1 MKNIGMFWKINFEA
15 IMLLQNFIFNKYLLQ
30 KADLTKKKAEN
41 KKLKKKTF
49 KKLKPY
55 IRMDKKIIKF
65 DDNEIEK

>member
-41 KKLKKKTF
+41 KKLKKKN
-49 KKLKPY
+49 
-55 IRMDKKIIKF
+55 I
-65 DDNEIEK
+65 